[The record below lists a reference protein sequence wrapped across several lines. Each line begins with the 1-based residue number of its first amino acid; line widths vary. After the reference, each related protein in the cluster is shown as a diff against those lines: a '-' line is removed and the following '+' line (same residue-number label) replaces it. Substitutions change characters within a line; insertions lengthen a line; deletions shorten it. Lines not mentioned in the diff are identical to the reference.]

1 MKIKKAIFIC
11 IGCVMLG
18 IGAVGAVIPLLPSF
32 PFLLVAAI
40 CFANSSEKLHNWFI
54 HTKLYKKNLESY
66 VKGKGMTK
74 KAKLRIITVV
84 TLTMAFGFIMMS
96 KVPVGRIILAV
107 VWLCHIIYFIFG
119 VKTISDEED
128 AEFVKKDQEE
138 IERKMNALQKEIE
151 EDLKIAE
158 EEQKE
163 AE

>member
-1 MKIKKAIFIC
+1 MKIKKTIFIC
-11 IGCVMLG
+11 IGCIMLG
-18 IGAVGAVIPLLPSF
+18 IGAIGAVIPLLPSF
-32 PFLLVAAI
+32 PFLLVSAI

-74 KAKLRIITVV
+74 KAKLRIISLV

-96 KVPVGRIILAV
+96 KVPVGRIILTV
-107 VWLCHIIYFIFG
+107 VWLCHIIYFFFG

-128 AEFVKKDQEE
+128 AEFVKIDQEE
-138 IERKMNALQKEIE
+138 IELRKNILQKEIE
-151 EDLKIAE
+151 EDLKITE

>member
-1 MKIKKAIFIC
+1 MNIKKVIFVC

-40 CFANSSEKLHNWFI
+40 CFANSSERLHNWFI

-74 KAKLRIITVV
+74 KAKFRIITVV

-96 KVPVGRIILAV
+96 KVPVGRIILAI
-107 VWLCHIIYFIFG
+107 VWVCHIIYFIFG
-119 VKTISDEED
+119 VKTITDEVD

-138 IERKMNALQKEIE
+138 IEKKKNLLQKEIE
-151 EDLKIAE
+151 EDLKVTEVEERTAE
-158 EEQKE
+158 
-163 AE
+163 